1 MKGREGH
8 LRARRYVLE
17 KPEKPTEIQEPVVQQ
32 SESFEN
38 VRGVSLKQ
46 AGARS
51 GRTLPSHSRV

>member
-51 GRTLPSHSRV
+51 QRAW